1 MKWGCSTL
9 AFRWHSLDVALN
21 AIADLGFDY
30 VDIGSLKGDCEHLD
44 PTRLSQK
51 EVANLRE
58 TLRSLELRL
67 SALNIR
73 FGPYNDPCAEVRDR
87 QVAWTKASIDIARA
101 LDASIVT
108 TTTGDE
114 LEWQSRHDALGLI
127 VPQIR
132 ECVKYGRE
140 RGVSLALEM
149 PHKHSL
155 TRNIQET
162 IGIIPFLSDG
172 SEGIPIT
179 LDTSQVIHGGDSL
192 TDVLKHLGNRIAH
205 VHLRDAKGKYTR
217 VAPGR
222 GEVNFREFIKGTKEL
237 GYQGVYAIEFEVDE
251 YLSTDLELTKKG
263 LMEARDYLNTIA

>member
-114 LEWQSRHDALGLI
+114 LEWQSATRCARTDRAANQR
-127 VPQIR
+127 VR
-132 ECVKYGRE
+132 EVWQRKRSVTG
-140 RGVSLALEM
+140 
-149 PHKHSL
+149 P
-155 TRNIQET
+155 
-162 IGIIPFLSDG
+162 
-172 SEGIPIT
+172 
-179 LDTSQVIHGGDSL
+179 
-192 TDVLKHLGNRIAH
+192 
-205 VHLRDAKGKYTR
+205 RDA
-217 VAPGR
+217 
-222 GEVNFREFIKGTKEL
+222 
-237 GYQGVYAIEFEVDE
+237 
-251 YLSTDLELTKKG
+251 S
-263 LMEARDYLNTIA
+263 